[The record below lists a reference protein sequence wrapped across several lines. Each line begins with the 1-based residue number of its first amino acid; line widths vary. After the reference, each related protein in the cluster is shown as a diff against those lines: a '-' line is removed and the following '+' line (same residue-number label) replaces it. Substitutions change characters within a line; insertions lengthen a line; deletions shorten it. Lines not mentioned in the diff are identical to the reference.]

1 MLAGNELLQKAKLAT
16 KAARDFGP
24 ANGGR
29 FTPAESETLGRL
41 CRDAY
46 LACQAAGTSIGA
58 VRVELYREEREEHR
72 RKLEQICV
80 EFRTAALARAG
91 KGVAK

>member
-24 ANGGR
+24 ANGEH

-41 CRDAY
+41 CRYAY
-46 LACQAAGTSIGA
+46 LACQAAGTTIA
-58 VRVELYREEREEHR
+58 AERL
-72 RKLEQICV
+72 KLWQE
-80 EFRTAALARAG
+80 
-91 KGVAK
+91 

>member
-24 ANGGR
+24 SGGER

-46 LACQAAGTSIGA
+46 LACKRAGTSIA
-58 VRVELYREEREEHR
+58 AERLKLWQEERQAYR
-72 RKLEQICV
+72 
-80 EFRTAALARAG
+80 AALMRGEVLA
-91 KGVAK
+91 

>member
-46 LACQAAGTSIGA
+46 LACKAARTTIGA
-58 VRVELYREEREEHR
+58 MRLALFQGERAEHQA
-72 RKLEQICV
+72 KLERICA
-80 EFRTAALARAG
+80 EFKAAAMAR
-91 KGVAK
+91 KEVAR

>member
-24 ANGGR
+24 ANGER

-46 LACQAAGTSIGA
+46 LACKRAGTSIA
-58 VRVELYREEREEHR
+58 AERLKLWQEERQAYR
-72 RKLEQICV
+72 
-80 EFRTAALARAG
+80 AALERGEVLA
-91 KGVAK
+91 